1 MTCVLHRLR
10 ILFANQEHLKKMEE
24 NLNNRNVSSPSDWHI
39 ASVEVG
45 SVRGFM
51 RNCGADIVV
60 NDLGPNSGA
69 LNQTIQANSDYL
81 IPQHMPDM
89 FSMQVKRQHCIVFT

>member
-1 MTCVLHRLR
+1 
-10 ILFANQEHLKKMEE
+10 MEE
-24 NLNNRNVSSPSDWHI
+24 NLNNRTLGRDWGI

-89 FSMQVKRQHCIVFT
+89 FSMQVQQHTDDASYSRRTCAI